1 MKRFTI
7 KTLICSL
14 PVLLP
19 LVIFTCLIRPNM
31 TGDLGNLGYITFNSE
46 YSNEDNRIMH
56 DVINTNYQNAHSCF
70 TDDCILTIG
79 DSFSQTHESGISY
92 TGYLSLLT
100 NRKVIN
106 LESGWL
112 NHNPFVRFLYLSEL
126 YQLPK
131 TVVIESVGRAFCTR
145 ISSVNISQTPHSI
158 IENGLIDTTTL
169 SKQNPKRSILENTQN
184 WVKRKIGLKGY
195 ENPVLDATLSQKFF
209 LCKNRESDLFFIED
223 DITRINTSD
232 SLMQLVVTKLDSI
245 FEYAASKN
253 IDLYILVA
261 ADKYDVYQEYIIDNP
276 YPKNDMLEKL
286 SALCPHPN
294 IINSKDTLSK
304 MVEQG
309 VLDVYWCDDTHWGCV
324 GSEAVAHQVLEVI
337 TSNKLKY

>member
-1 MKRFTI
+1 MKRFII
-7 KTLICSL
+7 KTFICSL

-19 LVIFTCLIRPNM
+19 LVIFTCLIRPYM

-79 DSFSQTHESGISY
+79 DSFSQTHEPGISY

-145 ISSVNISQTPHSI
+145 RRSPSRGRRAQTS
-158 IENGLIDTTTL
+158 
-169 SKQNPKRSILENTQN
+169 R
-184 WVKRKIGLKGY
+184 
-195 ENPVLDATLSQKFF
+195 
-209 LCKNRESDLFFIED
+209 
-223 DITRINTSD
+223 
-232 SLMQLVVTKLDSI
+232 
-245 FEYAASKN
+245 
-253 IDLYILVA
+253 
-261 ADKYDVYQEYIIDNP
+261 
-276 YPKNDMLEKL
+276 
-286 SALCPHPN
+286 
-294 IINSKDTLSK
+294 
-304 MVEQG
+304 
-309 VLDVYWCDDTHWGCV
+309 
-324 GSEAVAHQVLEVI
+324 
-337 TSNKLKY
+337 

>member
-1 MKRFTI
+1 MKRFII

-19 LVIFTCLIRPNM
+19 LVIFTCLIRPYIS
-31 TGDLGNLGYITFNSE
+31 GDLGNLGYITFNHE
-46 YSNEDNRIMH
+46 YGNEDKIMH
-56 DVINTNYQNAHSCF
+56 DVINANYQNAHSYF

-79 DSFSQTHESGISY
+79 DSFSQTHESVCSY

-126 YQLPK
+126 FQLPK
-131 TVVIESVGRAFCTR
+131 TVVIESVGRALCIR
-145 ISSVNISQTPHSI
+145 VSDVNISQTPQYMV
-158 IENGLIDTTTL
+158 ENGLIDTTIL
-169 SKQNPKRSILENTQN
+169 SKQNSKRSILEHTQN
-184 WVKRKIGLKGY
+184 WFKRKIGLKGY
-195 ENPVLDATLSQKFF
+195 ENPVQHTKLSQKFF
-209 LCKNRESDLFFIED
+209 SCKNKESDLFFIDD

-286 SALCPHPN
+286 SALYPHPN

-304 MVEQG
+304 MLEQG
-309 VLDVYWCDDTHWGCV
+309 VLDVYWCNDTHWSPIGA
-324 GSEAVAHQVLEVI
+324 EAVAHQVLDTI
-337 TSNKLKY
+337 NR